1 MEQPNR
7 RQNYAV
13 RNQRTLGLGD
23 EQRDDFPTPCWA
35 TRALLR
41 HPRYSDA
48 IIGSDIVEPACGRG
62 YMVKPIRE
70 FVDHGCVVVTS
81 DICKYPQVF
90 GDHEPRVADFLD
102 ETFQLPIYAWVI
114 TNPPFKAAEA
124 FARRAL
130 NAGLCLALF
139 VRTNWING
147 VAARYRLFQEYPPSA
162 IMFFSQRVGLREG
175 ACDPNVSTATDYC
188 WVAWDGYAIK
198 RAPVESGV
206 FCGGVSWFPPDT
218 RQKFEYA
225 DDYPGY
231 EATGRRSAKTG
242 LLEFRAITAGQ

>member
-1 MEQPNR
+1 MEQPKR

-48 IIGSDIVEPACGRG
+48 IRNSDVVEPACGRG
-62 YMVKPIRE
+62 YMAKPIRE
-70 FVDHGCVVVTS
+70 YLRFGRTLWKS
-81 DICKYPQVF
+81 DIAEYPQVF
-90 GDHEPRVADFLD
+90 NDDKPRVADFLD
-102 ETFQLPIYAWVI
+102 ETIKLPSYAWVI

-130 NAGLCLALF
+130 DAGLCLALF

-147 VAARYRLFQEYPPSA
+147 VAARYRLFQEYPPTA
-162 IMFFSQRVGLREG
+162 IMFFSQRVPLREG
-175 ACDPNVSTATDYC
+175 VCDPTFSTATDYC
-188 WVAWDGYAIK
+188 WVVWDGFVIK
-198 RAPVESGV
+198 RILVEGDV
-206 FCGGVSWFPPDT
+206 FCRVSWFPPDT

-231 EATGRRSAKTG
+231 EPTGRRSAKTG
-242 LLEFRAITAGQ
+242 LLEFRAVASKA